1 MGRGKMQ
8 GLHSG
13 GNSVFNIEIFQ
24 QNRWYRLKTK
34 EMGNIQNEM
43 KDASILK
50 SFKAIGGLFMNNK
63 QIAGKI
69 VEYLGGKENIKEISH
84 CFTRLRVIL
93 ENNEKADKKAIEQ
106 LEGVMAV
113 VIAGGQFQIVCGTK
127 VGEVYDE
134 VKKCIEI
141 KQEESENTEMQE
153 GRKTVE
159 TEVVINRKNVNE
171 IKDKEDLKA
180 KKDRNIGNQ
189 ILQIITQMFTP
200 LVPAIAAAGLIKGL
214 LTAAKLVMQRYGV
227 DISNSD
233 TYIILYA
240 ASQVIFYFFPIFLAF
255 TTAKALKCN
264 HIIAMVIG
272 GTLVYPAVDAMI
284 QDVSVSSSIFGI
296 PIIKGAWKMGD
307 SIRVFSYT
315 ESVIPIILAIVVMA
329 YLERALVKIIP
340 KVVQLI
346 LVPGLELL
354 IMIPVT
360 LCVLGPIGIYIGNG
374 IQLIYDAVIGVSP
387 LLGGALIGGL
397 WGVFVIFGAHRALL
411 PIGLNDIA
419 LNGHQNILAF
429 AGAANF
435 AQGGAALGVMLKTK
449 NKELKQV
456 GASGTIAAALVGVTE
471 PAIYGCNLRLK
482 KPMICAIIAGA
493 IGGAVMGAGGVYGD
507 AFANNGVLTIF
518 TYAAFGMRRFVFYLS
533 GIGISYIGAAVMTY
547 LSGFDKTEQELK

>member
-1 MGRGKMQ
+1 MQ